1 MNIEM
6 KTLLA
11 KHVVKS
17 EKILA
22 EDPENCDHTQQRAV
36 IIILLAGILDEVR
49 GHPERS
55 PGGQL

>member
-11 KHVVKS
+11 KHVVES

-22 EDPENCDHTQQRAV
+22 ENPENCDHTQQRAA
-36 IIILLAGILDEVR
+36 IIILLAGILDALQRV
-49 GHPERS
+49 
-55 PGGQL
+55 